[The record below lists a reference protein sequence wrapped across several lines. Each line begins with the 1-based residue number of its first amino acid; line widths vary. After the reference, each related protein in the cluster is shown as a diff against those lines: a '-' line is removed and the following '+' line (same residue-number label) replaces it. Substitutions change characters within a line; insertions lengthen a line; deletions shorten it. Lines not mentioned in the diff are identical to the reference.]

1 MVSSPFPPHSRS
13 GPAVPRITSA
23 TPSLGLGFEHTGRQS
38 GFPPPT
44 KCFSDSCS
52 ALGDLALGSID
63 HSEAPRLNRMRPEP
77 FPSKLNES
85 GDQAGLASDCPF
97 GGVSRMAGACG
108 APEGSNASTASWPL
122 GVM

>member
-23 TPSLGLGFEHTGRQS
+23 TPSLGLGFEQTGRQS

-44 KCFSDSCS
+44 KCFRDSCW
-52 ALGDLALGSID
+52 ALGLLALGSID
-63 HSEAPRLNRMRPEP
+63 HSEAPRLNRTRPEL
-77 FPSKLNES
+77 FPSTVNES
-85 GDQAGLASDCPF
+85 GDQAGFASDWPF

-108 APEGSNASTASWPL
+108 VPEGSNVIIACWPL
-122 GVM
+122 GVT